1 MLLSS
6 AKRLTML
13 GWWRSLSC
21 SHLAGFPPH
30 QFSLLLTVSS
40 HDEHRDDDHGD
51 VDFDHVGDDFGDEN
65 GHYDG
70 NGGQ

>member
-1 MLLSS
+1 MV
-6 AKRLTML
+6 AEPVFE
-13 GWWRSLSC
+13 LSC

-30 QFSLLLTVSS
+30 QFSLLLTVS
-40 HDEHRDDDHGD
+40 HDDHGD

-65 GHYDG
+65 GHDDG